1 MRTSL
6 SKTFAG
12 VLILTVI
19 CPVLLTAGVWLSAIT
34 GTCMG
39 EDGKPLAEAIL
50 RFTDPTNGKQFE
62 VTTNSEG
69 RFTYIAVAPSLYRL
83 EVVRTKHQTV
93 TFPELYLEWSSRP
106 LVLEIDLRS
115 HSAKV
120 TRQVLVAESFG
131 TEPPPPAEPV
141 PDKGD
146 TNAARAINEKI
157 AATQV
162 YIAKRDWD
170 SALSAAKSAT
180 EIDPKRDLP
189 WAWLANV
196 YCSEAQTSTSPPSTT
211 VQNCIHYYQQAISIT
226 PNPTYFN
233 NIGVAYSSLQ
243 QWDKAA
249 DNFHAATMASPEN
262 NALYRANLGA
272 ALLKQ
277 SENSDKTDTV
287 RALQSAEHEFSQAA
301 VAIPALNE
309 VYYWKG
315 LCELRLAAMEVP
327 GYTYPMASESF
338 SRYLQLV
345 PQGRYVADAKDMLAG
360 LKNTGPQE
368 ADTSAKP

>member
-1 MRTSL
+1 MGISL

-12 VLILTVI
+12 VLILIAI
-19 CPVLLTAGVWLSAIT
+19 CPALLAAGVWLSAIT
-34 GTCMG
+34 GTCTD
-39 EDGKPLAEAIL
+39 EDGRPLAGAVL
-50 RFTDPTNGKQFE
+50 QFTDPANGKRFE
-62 VTTNSEG
+62 VTTSSDG
-69 RFTYIAVAPSLYRL
+69 HFTYIAVAPSQYRL
-83 EVVRTKHQTV
+83 DVLRTKHQTV
-93 TFPELYLEWSSRP
+93 SFPELYLEWSSRP
-106 LVLEIDLRS
+106 LLVEIDLRS

-131 TEPPPPAEPV
+131 TELPATGVPV

-146 TNAARAINEKI
+146 MDAARAINEKI
-157 AATQV
+157 AATQA

-189 WAWLANV
+189 LAWLANV
-196 YCSEAQTSTSPPSTT
+196 YCSEAQNSISPPGTT
-211 VQNCIHYYQQAISIT
+211 VQNCIHYYELAISIT

-249 DNFHAATMASPEN
+249 NNFHAAIMASPDN
-262 NALYRANLGA
+262 NALYRGNLGA
-272 ALLKQ
+272 ALLKK
-277 SENSDKTDTV
+277 SEGSDKADAIP
-287 RALQSAEHEFSQAA
+287 ALQSAEQEFSRAT
-301 VAIPALNE
+301 VAIPALSE
-309 VYYWKG
+309 AYYWKG
-315 LCELRLAAMEVP
+315 LCELRLAALEVP

-360 LKNTGPQE
+360 LENTRPQN